1 MGEVRKIR
9 VQSGV
14 AKRDR
19 QRGSVMLVAMVTL
32 SGLLAVATV
41 TMVKVKRGIRASSQ
55 SRFQSVALFSAE
67 SGISAA
73 MDFLRTN
80 RDPLENFSG
89 FVSANNGSIQ
99 TPPGLPGNDVPHGD
113 INSLFTGDIP
123 MSYRVSILNNPEDPG
138 FARADDDA
146 SPQDTDGIV
155 ILRSVGYGPG
165 TSMVVL
171 EVKVNGG
178 DSRNT
183 SRVCPGYAQRG
194 MAEDGAGRN
203 DCLGAIDETDQT
215 TFSPGNNP

>member
-1 MGEVRKIR
+1 MGEVKKIR
-9 VQSGV
+9 VQNGT

-67 SGISAA
+67 SGISAG

-80 RDPLENFSG
+80 RHATQNFSEY
-89 FVSANNGSIQ
+89 VSESNGSIQ
-99 TPPGLPGNDVPHGD
+99 TPAGLAGNEVPHGD
-113 INSLFTGDIP
+113 ANSLFTGDIP
-123 MSYRVSILNNPEDPG
+123 MSYTVSILNNPEDPG
-138 FARADDDA
+138 FARADNA
-146 SPQDTDGIV
+146 PNPQDTDGIV

-178 DSRNT
+178 DTRNT
-183 SRVCPGYAQRG
+183 SRPCPGYAQRG

-203 DCLGAIDETDQT
+203 DCLGTIDSTDQT
-215 TFSPGNNP
+215 TFSPGNTP